1 MYKVIKEFTDL
12 QDDCHRYA
20 VGDDFPRAGYD
31 VTEARIAQLAGNDNR
46 QKTPLIAKQIR
57 LDSISPVSPVQPDS
71 GAGQE
76 APFMNEPKEPVIET
90 QEPKRVRRGRKN
102 KEI

>member
-12 QDDCHRYA
+12 QDACHRYA
-20 VGDDFPRAGYD
+20 VGDDFPRAGHD

-46 QKTPLIAKQIR
+46 QRTPLIAKQIR

-76 APFMNEPKEPVIET
+76 APFMNKPEEPVITE
-90 QEPKRVRRGRKN
+90 QESKRIRRGRKN